1 MDMDHEQSSPSNL
14 IKWPFFASA
23 VFILGFVLYFALNR
37 SPDEPL
43 DQWQL
48 ANINQA
54 GWHTPKEKAAVLQCV
69 WAKMPA

>member
-1 MDMDHEQSSPSNL
+1 MFNSR
-14 IKWPFFASA
+14 F
-23 VFILGFVLYFALNR
+23 
-37 SPDEPL
+37 